1 MENFQAVKYLESLLG
16 KTLRIHTTDARL
28 FVGTFKCTDNDRN
41 IILSTTH
48 EYRYPTIPEHEPA
61 NPTREDDYTAT
72 GVVKADMTS
81 RYIGLVVV
89 PGHYITKIELDEYS
103 EKKAGIPRRN
113 RLEDAG
119 QHTRGQKPDV
129 K

>member
-1 MENFQAVKYLESLLG
+1 MENAQAVQYLESLLG
-16 KTLRIHTTDARL
+16 KTLRIHTTDTRL

-48 EYRYPTIPEHEPA
+48 EYRYPSSVPCVVSRNATTTDDKPA
-61 NPTREDDYTAT
+61 NSIKEGEIPTT

-89 PGHYITKIELDEYS
+89 PGQYITKIELDEIHPPQVGS
-103 EKKAGIPRRN
+103 ACEEPLG
-113 RLEDAG
+113 
-119 QHTRGQKPDV
+119 
-129 K
+129 